1 MQACISSVQSIIPI
15 RFNSYKDFSM
25 ASYSELMAQAQTLMA
40 QAEQAR
46 KDELASV
53 IADIKAKM
61 KQFGISVADL
71 GAASGGKK
79 PAKSKSVSAPKYR
92 GPNGELWAGGPGRKP
107 EWVRA
112 VLASGKSVDDYLI

>member
-1 MQACISSVQSIIPI
+1 
-15 RFNSYKDFSM
+15 M
-25 ASYSELMAQAQTLMA
+25 ASYSELMAQAQSLMA

-46 KDELASV
+46 KDELSAV

-61 KQFGISVADL
+61 KQFGITVADL
-71 GAASGGKK
+71 GGATAGGKK
-79 PAKSKSVSAPKYR
+79 AGKSKSSAPAKYR

-112 VLASGKSVDDYLI
+112 ALAAGKSIEDFRI

>member
-1 MQACISSVQSIIPI
+1 MQACIGRVQSIIPI
-15 RFNSYKDFSM
+15 RFNFNKDCSM

-71 GAASGGKK
+71 GGASGGKK

>member
-1 MQACISSVQSIIPI
+1 MLT
-15 RFNSYKDFSM
+15 M
-25 ASYSELMAQAQTLMA
+25 ATYSELMAQAQNLMA

-46 KDELASV
+46 KNEISSV

-61 KQFGISVADL
+61 KQFGITAADL
-71 GAASGGKK
+71 GGSTAGAKK
-79 PAKSKSVSAPKYR
+79 TAKSKSAAPAKYR

-112 VLASGKSVDDYLI
+112 VLASGKSLDSYLI

>member
-1 MQACISSVQSIIPI
+1 
-15 RFNSYKDFSM
+15 M
-25 ASYSELMAQAQTLMA
+25 ASYSELMAQAQNLMA

-46 KDELASV
+46 KNELASV

-61 KQFGISVADL
+61 KQFGITTADL
-71 GAASGGKK
+71 GGASSGAGKK
-79 PAKSKSVSAPKYR
+79 AGKSKSGAPAKYR

-112 VLASGKSVDDYLI
+112 VLASGKSLDAYLI

>member
-1 MQACISSVQSIIPI
+1 
-15 RFNSYKDFSM
+15 M
-25 ASYSELMAQAQTLMA
+25 ATYSELMAQAQALMS

-46 KDELASV
+46 KNELAAA

-61 KQFGISVADL
+61 KEYGITVADL
-71 GAASGGKK
+71 GGAMTGAKK
-79 PAKSKSVSAPKYR
+79 AAKSKSKAAAKYR

-112 VLASGKSVDDYLI
+112 VLAAGKSVEDYRI

>member
-1 MQACISSVQSIIPI
+1 
-15 RFNSYKDFSM
+15 M
-25 ASYSELMAQAQTLMA
+25 ASYSELMAQAQNLMA

-61 KQFGISVADL
+61 KQFGITAADL
-71 GAASGGKK
+71 GGASSGAGKK
-79 PAKSKSVSAPKYR
+79 SGKSKSGAPAKYR

-112 VLASGKSVDDYLI
+112 VLASGKSLDSYLI

>member
-1 MQACISSVQSIIPI
+1 
-15 RFNSYKDFSM
+15 M
-25 ASYSELMAQAQTLMA
+25 ATYSELMAQAQSLMA

-61 KQFGISVADL
+61 KQFGITPADL
-71 GAASGGKK
+71 GGTGGGKK
-79 PAKSKSVSAPKYR
+79 AAKSKSSAPAKFR

-107 EWVRA
+107 EWVRTA
-112 VLASGKSVDDYLI
+112 LAAGKSIEDFRI

>member
-1 MQACISSVQSIIPI
+1 
-15 RFNSYKDFSM
+15 M
-25 ASYSELMAQAQTLMA
+25 ATYSELMAQAQSLMA

-61 KQFGISVADL
+61 KQYGITVADL
-71 GAASGGKK
+71 GATAAGKK
-79 PAKSKSVSAPKYR
+79 AAKSKSAAPAKYR

-112 VLASGKSVDDYLI
+112 VLAAGKSVEDYRI

>member
-1 MQACISSVQSIIPI
+1 
-15 RFNSYKDFSM
+15 M

-71 GAASGGKK
+71 GGATGGKK
-79 PAKSKSVSAPKYR
+79 SAKSKSVSAPKYR

>member
-1 MQACISSVQSIIPI
+1 
-15 RFNSYKDFSM
+15 M
-25 ASYSELMAQAQTLMA
+25 ATYTELMAQAQALMT

-46 KDELASV
+46 KNELSSA

-61 KQFGISVADL
+61 KQYGITVGDL
-71 GAASGGKK
+71 GGATVAKK
-79 PAKSKSVSAPKYR
+79 AGKSKSKAPAKYK

-112 VLASGKSVDDYLI
+112 ALAAGKNIESFRI